1 VTGSVT
7 FDTNVL
13 IYAVDNADPIKQ
25 EIADQLIGR
34 GPSIGA
40 MLTTIV
46 LGEFFSV
53 ATRKGYLAPPAATE
67 KIEDYLVTFPVIS
80 YSEHHLLI
88 AARESAAGR
97 FSFWDAVM
105 LASAEEAGCTLCYSE
120 DMADGARLGAVTVRN
135 PFGPRGLNEEARAY
149 LGMG

>member
-1 VTGSVT
+1 MTGLVT

-13 IYAVDNADPIKQ
+13 IYAVDGREAIKQ
-25 EIADQLIGR
+25 EIAEQLIGR

-40 MLTTIV
+40 ILTTVVI
-46 LGEFFSV
+46 GEFFSV
-53 ATRKGYLAPPAATE
+53 ATRKSYLESKDAIQQ
-67 KIEDYLVTFPVIS
+67 IEDYLFTFPVVS
-80 YSEHHLLI
+80 YNERHLLI

-105 LASAEEAGCTLCYSE
+105 LASAEEAACTLCYSE
-120 DMADGARLGAVTVRN
+120 DMADGARLGSITVRN

-149 LGMG
+149 LGMS